1 MPLSN
6 DQIASLLGMVNASE
20 SDELDCDG
28 CFARVAEFAEA
39 ELANREIPDALKAVQ
54 THIRQCTCCK
64 DEYNALLDG
73 LREIEE
79 PG

>member
-54 THIRQCTCCK
+54 THVQQCTCCK

-79 PG
+79 RG

>member
-39 ELANREIPDALKAVQ
+39 ELANREIPDAL
-54 THIRQCTCCK
+54 
-64 DEYNALLDG
+64 
-73 LREIEE
+73 
-79 PG
+79 